1 MAGAIVD
8 SMVEIAGAVGGLT
21 TIFGGWKLGAWLLDM
36 RRAKLEA
43 TQKDN
48 DAKRLALIEDRQ
60 GDEGRNTELIQRMQ
74 SMIDDLKAEIAAL
87 KRESAAN
94 LRACEDREERLQER
108 VGKLEVFKGRATER
122 IRVLENMS
130 RRVKGFNLPDFAEDP
145 TDPPSSTHS
154 VLA

>member
-1 MAGAIVD
+1 VD
-8 SMVEIAGAVGGLT
+8 SIVEIAGAVGGLT

-48 DAKRLALIEDRQ
+48 DAKRLALLEDRQ

-74 SMIDDLKAEIAAL
+74 SMINDLKAEIAAL
-87 KRESAAN
+87 KKESAAN

-108 VGKLEVFKGRATER
+108 VGGLEIHKARSSEYIRMMVSVYKTKIKG
-122 IRVLENMS
+122 V
-130 RRVKGFNLPDFAEDP
+130 NLPDFTEDP
-145 TDPPSSTHS
+145 TPSSTQHP
-154 VLA
+154 VLP